1 MQELTEK
8 ELINKG
14 RNMEREHIRQMI
26 VSVLNNPES
35 IAIDSIP
42 PRMVLQV
49 LLASLIPDPEEEEE
63 E

>member
-26 VSVLNNPES
+26 GSVLDNPES

-63 E
+63 

>member
-63 E
+63 